1 MHAVV
6 SFQSITIH
14 LPCNILSSTLAE
26 PDDYGSPGF
35 PPGQPGMDN
44 LSNILRR
51 QPTSTVS
58 SSSFATATSAA
69 GQPPFSFTA
78 GAPSATQGMPSMPFS
93 QVTVSQG
100 VGGVPATFTNLN
112 TMNPAL
118 QQTQV
123 KNEQPAGDEH
133 AQSLMN
139 ETTEEGSACNSLNFD
154 SGLFNFVNDTFPVD
168 SLDQN
173 DSLTNFLN
181 GQEMD
186 SSAAGAGNLQQ
197 DLLMNQDL
205 QDIHQKIAGLNQ

>member
-1 MHAVV
+1 
-6 SFQSITIH
+6 
-14 LPCNILSSTLAE
+14 
-26 PDDYGSPGF
+26 
-35 PPGQPGMDN
+35 MDN

-51 QPTSTVS
+51 QPTSTVL

-69 GQPPFSFTA
+69 GQPPFSFTT

-112 TMNPAL
+112 PMNPTL
-118 QQTQV
+118 QQAQV
-123 KNEQPAGDEH
+123 KNEQPTGDEQ

-139 ETTEEGSACNSLNFD
+139 ETEEGSACNSLNFD
-154 SGLFNFVNDTFPVD
+154 SGLLNFVNDNFPVD

-173 DSLTNFLN
+173 DSLTNFLD

-186 SSAAGAGNLQQ
+186 SSAAGAGNMQQ
-197 DLLMNQDL
+197 DILMNQDL